1 MKTILFSIPGSP
13 PIVGN
18 VTDSSTDEDFMKVEY
33 PIIFLK
39 EDDKVYTIPYMPLA
53 KLGIV
58 LFNRKNIVSIS
69 AIDDEIKNIRNWMIE
84 GYTGKLSQLQT
95 EALDQVISDRIRGFI
110 PANKVVELLDLSNKK
125 FGVGLSFRA
134 AQLMSEKLELILN
147 DNAGEFNSN
156 ADSEINDK
164 IS

>member
-18 VTDSSTDEDFMKVEY
+18 VADSSTDEDFMKVEY

-69 AIDDEIKNIRNWMIE
+69 AIDDEIKNE
-84 GYTGKLSQLQT
+84 YD
-95 EALDQVISDRIRGFI
+95 E
-110 PANKVVELLDLSNKK
+110 VVKILKIQKHVFKKTDEDKNKK
-125 FGVGLSFRA
+125 II
-134 AQLMSEKLELILN
+134 EKKILH
-147 DNAGEFNSN
+147 
-156 ADSEINDK
+156 
-164 IS
+164 

>member
-69 AIDDEIKNIRNWMIE
+69 AIDDEIKNE
-84 GYTGKLSQLQT
+84 YD
-95 EALDQVISDRIRGFI
+95 E
-110 PANKVVELLDLSNKK
+110 VVKILKIQKHVFKKTDEDKNKK
-125 FGVGLSFRA
+125 II
-134 AQLMSEKLELILN
+134 EKKILH
-147 DNAGEFNSN
+147 
-156 ADSEINDK
+156 
-164 IS
+164 